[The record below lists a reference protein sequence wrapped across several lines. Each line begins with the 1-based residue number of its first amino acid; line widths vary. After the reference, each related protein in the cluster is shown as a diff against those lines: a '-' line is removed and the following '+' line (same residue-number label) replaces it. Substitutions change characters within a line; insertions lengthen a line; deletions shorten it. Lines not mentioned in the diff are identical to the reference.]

1 MSDMIESAHLKR
13 TLDEP
18 CTSRKCVKD
27 DSIWS
32 AICIQ
37 DKELDPTLLRR
48 SNWTQ

>member
-1 MSDMIESAHLKR
+1 MCDMIESSHLKR
-13 TLDEP
+13 TLNES
-18 CTSRKCVKD
+18 CTSRKFVKD

-32 AICIQ
+32 AIRIQ